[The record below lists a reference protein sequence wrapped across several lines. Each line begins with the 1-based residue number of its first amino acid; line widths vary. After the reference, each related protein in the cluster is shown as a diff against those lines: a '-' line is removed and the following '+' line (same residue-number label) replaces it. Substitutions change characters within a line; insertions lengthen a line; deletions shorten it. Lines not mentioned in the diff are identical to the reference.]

1 MKKDIHP
8 TYYPECTVICV
19 CGNTWT
25 TGSTQEEIH
34 TDICSKCH
42 PFYTGEQRIV
52 DTEGQVERFMKKLK
66 AREEYLDEQK
76 KRDEKQ
82 VSPER
87 PITDLELGTRAEN
100 VLSDAGIAEI
110 AHLLE
115 KLEGGESA
123 LLNIKGFGRKS
134 LADTKKSLRKLGYE
148 LPEAAKEIS
157 I

>member
-1 MKKDIHP
+1 M
-8 TYYPECTVICV
+8 
-19 CGNTWT
+19 
-25 TGSTQEEIH
+25 
-34 TDICSKCH
+34 
-42 PFYTGEQRIV
+42 
-52 DTEGQVERFMKKLK
+52 
-66 AREEYLDEQK
+66 DEQK